1 MNRLVAEIL
10 MLVLSVASATAG
22 IRLYCDYATHT
33 VLVTSA
39 TSSST
44 STTVLVTENKRDYYG
59 EDLVYRNDTLEMV
72 LTDNGYVDARGNY
85 HYYIHD
91 YQGNVRQ
98 VVDAQGNVLEQNDYY
113 PYGGL
118 FGESASYQSYKY
130 SGKDLE
136 RMNGLNTY
144 DFHARPYYYP
154 TLQFH
159 SPDILS
165 EEKPWNSPYLYC
177 SGNPINRIDP
187 SGMADF
193 IYNDEII
200 GSDGKN
206 DGKLY
211 VIKTTEKEFNNVLG
225 AGLSKKE
232 QKQTINYIRKN
243 SGNSEAFNE
252 NSIAYTNSI
261 EIVSDKNIR
270 QSMENEVNKDNG
282 RKDTSDQNNRE
293 YGGIITENGI
303 QIETPG
309 EVSNPSV
316 GGAGISLTSGYDS
329 FHSHPSGT
337 YKKYNSPTIIIGSPQ
352 TYSYSQTPSQQD
364 INNSGA
370 NTHYVFGRGDGNVY
384 IYNINGIQAVMKQKY
399 FVTPKPYKK

>member
-1 MNRLVAEIL
+1 MNRLVAVIL
-10 MLVLSVASATAG
+10 MLVLVMADAAAD
-22 IRLYCDYATHT
+22 IRHYCDYTAT
-33 VLVTSA
+33 
-39 TSSST
+39 
-44 STTVLVTENKRDYYG
+44 TTTLVTENKRDYY
-59 EDLVYRNDTLEMV
+59 
-72 LTDNGYVDARGNY
+72 
-85 HYYIHD
+85 H
-91 YQGNVRQ
+91 
-98 VVDAQGNVLEQNDYY
+98 
-113 PYGGL
+113 YGGL

-130 SGKDLE
+130 SGKELE
-136 RMNGLNTY
+136 TMNGLNTY

-154 TLQFH
+154 VLQFH
-159 SPDILS
+159 SPDLLS
-165 EEKPWNSPYLYC
+165 EKNYHVSPYLYC

-232 QKQTINYIRKN
+232 QKQTINYIRKI

-252 NSIAYTNSI
+252 ISIAYTNSI
-261 EIVSDKNIR
+261 VIVSDKNIR